1 VLNERRAYDLKIAF
15 AGAQLMPEQELLWYA
30 HLMKRKVLLQISLI
44 SPPSGYVF
52 CLQKGKGNDAKRLDY
67 VRSTDDD
74 LAFELEVDVREGK
87 VHGSA
92 NFLGPFVQGSVK
104 ERFFYIVVGSCNE
117 VGEPTWFG
125 RVKVPLSTIDWAT
138 VEASSGKKLEACY
151 DATGPK
157 GTPALAT
164 VHLIDGWQITADE

>member
-1 VLNERRAYDLKIAF
+1 
-15 AGAQLMPEQELLWYA
+15 
-30 HLMKRKVLLQISLI
+30 MKRKVSLQISLI
-44 SPPSGYVF
+44 SPPSDYFF

-67 VRSTDDD
+67 VWSTGDD

-92 NFLGPFVQGSVK
+92 NFLGPFVQGSVN

-117 VGEPTWFG
+117 AGEPTWIG
-125 RVKVPLSTIDWAT
+125 RVKVPLSSIDWAT

-151 DATGPK
+151 CATGPK
-157 GTPALAT
+157 GTPALAS
-164 VHLIDGWQITADE
+164 VRLIDGWQITVDE